1 MDAGRCVEAVTERDT
16 DVPRRALNTTS
27 SGLGPL
33 NANPTEEVADEAGG
47 GTSCRLCF
55 LRLGFSKTARWSL
68 ANELSLCPLSSGAAD
83 SSLISKEA
91 NAEGDARERG
101 GSVNMGR
108 SKVGMSA
115 SGSGFIGS
123 CVFLLFIASLDRLGS
138 PLLPTLGANMFTVCD
153 DFPDERVGRARSLRV
168 W

>member
-1 MDAGRCVEAVTERDT
+1 MERDT

-27 SGLGPL
+27 SGLGPSK
-33 NANPTEEVADEAGG
+33 AKPTEEVADEGGG

-55 LRLGFSKTARWSL
+55 LRLGFSKTARWSVD
-68 ANELSLCPLSSGAAD
+68 NELSFCPLSSGAAD

-101 GSVNMGR
+101 ASVNMGR
-108 SKVGMSA
+108 SKVGMSG
-115 SGSGFIGS
+115 SGSGLIGS
-123 CVFLLFIASLDRLGS
+123 CVFLLFIASFDRLGS
-138 PLLPTLGANMFTVCD
+138 SPLLILGANMFTVCD

-168 W
+168 